1 MKKYQIKLRIWFIIG
16 MLLGSFLSH
25 TVHAVTTTVDSDQV
39 TETSEKQEETD
50 NDVQLGEKEKLTNF
64 LKENKLI
71 KGDDGKLYTTTD
83 ENYTTASISD
93 ALGFNTRLRGG
104 NSIVYVDPNAHI
116 SNIDI
121 YLSNGNRE
129 YGWYGKRVNGEIAM
143 CIEQGV
149 AVNVGENG
157 GYTAVSQNTALM
169 ERISLIKYY
178 GMILPGHTLHREI
191 MTQILTWEQQGIT
204 PTSITGEFSMSDY
217 QTFKS
222 NVMANVNKFYT
233 KTSFDGQT
241 VTLKVG
247 ESITLT
253 DTTGAFSNYQNSPLS
268 NNAGVTISKINNQI
282 KITATANSNMNGSIV
297 FQYDI
302 PTNYQGAPIVYTN
315 PYTQNVMMGRVYDPV
330 RTIIN
335 INVLKNGNARVRK
348 VDESTKQPLAG
359 AVFRFTT
366 SDGQTK
372 EITTGSDGYATWND
386 LLVDTKV
393 TIQEIKAPNGY
404 VLSSIPQTLTIK
416 ANETTT
422 ITKDNKEQLANLKV
436 IKEDEETG
444 NTPQGAAQLV
454 GAIYELTDKNGQSVG
469 KLTMKD
475 TNGVAQAEL
484 KGLKLGTYTLQEIKA
499 PEGYNLDP
507 NKYTVHLTYAG
518 QNETVALHSQTVT
531 DRVIKGDIE
540 GYKFGSRPLI
550 PQTVFEMF
558 ELFSTDNKDMKPPL
572 EGVELTATSH
582 TTGQKYVQVTGKNG
596 YFKFENLPYDTYT
609 IEETQGMDGYL
620 LIEPFEVTIT
630 EEGYTHFFLLEDK
643 IIESRLHIVKVD
655 EETGEN
661 IPYAGAQF
669 KIFDTWANEG
679 EGAFVS
685 MVRPNDTESTD
696 VFETNEKGEIVT
708 TESLAWGVERYE
720 LHEVKAPEGYVPLDE
735 PLVFSVTEEDAGSL
749 IRLEV
754 PNRLARQNIQL
765 IKRDRLNEQP
775 LANVPFNLYKME
787 TDEAGESSQNLVDEY
802 LTDEAGE
809 INIEGLPY
817 GEYKFVEGKP
827 LAGYLPLEES
837 LEFSVSVEKDGELIV
852 LEAYNEREQLE
863 LTSLFTDIS
872 GEKILDPTNDNH
884 LKDVVWVKGEALE
897 IGHTY
902 TVFTQYKN
910 TKTGKVVSE
919 DTSTYTAKSKED
931 EFEVSL
937 DLKADTLKDGE
948 QLTATHVLY
957 YEEEQKNE
965 VGREDDLSNKE
976 QTISFKTPEQP
987 KRPEEKQS
995 EKKETPKI
1003 VAQELPKTGSNQSIL
1018 LGLAGLLLMTLVG
1031 FVWSNQSKKR

>member
-1 MKKYQIKLRIWFIIG
+1 MKKYQLIVRTFII
-16 MLLGSFLSH
+16 MSLIIASFSYNLSVLALEREK
-25 TVHAVTTTVDSDQV
+25 TV
-39 TETSEKQEETD
+39 QEEEQKITFLQE
-50 NDVQLGEKEKLTNF
+50 NQL
-64 LKENKLI
+64 I
-71 KGDDGKLYTTTD
+71 QDSMGKLYTTTPS
-83 ENYTTASISD
+83 NYIHSSIHD
-93 ALGFNTRLRGG
+93 IFKEANAINRMANQT
-104 NSIVYVDPNAHI
+104 IVVDPNAHI
-116 SNIDI
+116 ANIDI
-121 YLSNGNRE
+121 HLSNGGRE
-129 YGWYGKRVNGEIAM
+129 YGWYGKRVNNEIAL
-143 CIEQGV
+143 CIEQG
-149 AVNVGENG
+149 AVLNIGENH
-157 GYTAVSQNTALM
+157 GYTVTELNTEQM
-169 ERISLIKYY
+169 KKISLIKYY
-178 GMILPGHTLHREI
+178 GIIVTGHTLHKEL
-191 MTQILTWEQQGIT
+191 MTQLLAWEQQAIY
-204 PTSITGEFSMSDY
+204 PVSISGVFSMADY
-217 QTFKS
+217 QSFKS
-222 NVMANVNKFYT
+222 DVMANVNKFYT
-233 KTSFDGQT
+233 TPSFANQT
-241 VTLKVG
+241 FELEIGKPLT
-247 ESITLT
+247 IT
-253 DTTGAFSNYQNSPLS
+253 DTTGAFSHYKPSP
-268 NNAGVTISKINNQI
+268 SKIPQGI
-282 KITATANSNMNGSIV
+282 DVYKEGSKLTILATKDADSSSKLE
-297 FQYDI
+297 FEYDI
-302 PTNYQGAPIVYTN
+302 ASSFQGVPLIYQH
-315 PYTQNVMMGRVYDPV
+315 PYTQNVMIGRISDN
-330 RTIIN
+330 RQLSLT
-335 INVLKNGNARVRK
+335 INVSKNGNARVRK

-404 VLSSIPQTLTIK
+404 VLSSTPQTLTIK

-422 ITKDNKEQLANLKV
+422 ITKDNKEQLANLKI

-475 TNGVAQAEL
+475 TNGVAQAEI
-484 KGLKLGTYTLQEIKA
+484 KDLKLGTYYLQEIEP
-499 PEGYNLDP
+499 PEGYQLNP
-507 NKYTVHLTYAG
+507 TTYTVELTYAG

-531 DRVIKGDIE
+531 DRVIKGNIE

-643 IIESRLHIVKVD
+643 IIKSRLHIVKID

-708 TESLAWGVERYE
+708 TESLAWGEERYE
-720 LHEVKAPEGYVPLDE
+720 LHEVKAPEGYVPLEE
-735 PLVFSVTEEDAGSL
+735 PIVFSVTEEDAGAL

-754 PNRLARQNIQL
+754 PNRLARQTIQL

-775 LANVPFNLYKME
+775 LANVPFNLYKLE

-809 INIEGLPY
+809 ITIEGLPY
-817 GEYKFVEGKP
+817 GKYQLVEENP
-827 LAGYLPLEES
+827 LEGYLPLEEP
-837 LEFSVSVEKDGELIV
+837 LEFSVTVEKDGELIV
-852 LEAYNEREQLE
+852 LEAYNEREQLQ
-863 LTSLFTDIS
+863 LTSLFS
-872 GEKILDPTNDNH
+872 HVNGEKTLDPTIDNR

-902 TVFTQYKN
+902 TVFTQFKN

-919 DTSTYTAKSKED
+919 DTSIYTAKSKED

-957 YEEEQKNE
+957 YEEAQENE
-965 VGREDDLSNKE
+965 VGREDDLTNKD
-976 QTISFKTPEQP
+976 QTVAF
-987 KRPEEKQS
+987 
-995 EKKETPKI
+995 KKEVIIQK
-1003 VAQELPKTGSNQSIL
+1003 QESTKQVVLPKTGDKDSINRVL
-1018 LGLAGLLLMTLVG
+1018 LGLSL
-1031 FVWSNQSKKR
+1031 FVVVSSCLYIRKKKAII